1 MALKKIQEITGI
13 QYLSPKIKN
22 STDELQQHLHTIND
36 ILYNYNQKYSFLY
49 YLNNLYNELCNEF
62 KIIASLDIPNTNT
75 NINSTK
81 YAPNTNSKY
90 IHTNRLPNSNN
101 SNSNNT
107 PYNNAYGKK
116 QEILSLGRTICTNI
130 LQYKNNKNNHIPN
143 PNTDTLPIQETLS
156 YYMKLFMLL
165 KNVPINNWNNNNLFN
180 AINLIEQ
187 YNTLF
192 NNLLPD
198 YTNTVIAN
206 NQSLS
211 NKYNNLL
218 TANNQ
223 LLNMINTYID
233 NYTQSHTI
241 Q

>member
-36 ILYNYNQKYSFLY
+36 ILYNYNQKYSFNY
-49 YLNNLYNELCNEF
+49 YLNNLYNDLCNEF
-62 KIIASLDIPNTNT
+62 KIVASLDIPNTNINNT
-75 NINSTK
+75 NK
-81 YAPNTNSKY
+81 YTNSKY
-90 IHTNRLPNSNN
+90 IHTNRLPNSN
-101 SNSNNT
+101 SNINNT
-107 PYNNAYGKK
+107 PYNKK

-165 KNVPINNWNNNNLFN
+165 KNIPINNWNNNNLFN

-192 NNLLPD
+192 NNLLPQ
-198 YTNTVIAN
+198 YTNTVIVN

-223 LLNMINTYID
+223 LLYLINTYIN
-233 NYTQSHTI
+233 NYIQSHTI